1 MYYEERIIG
10 GLLHYRT
17 TPKGRWIIYNYE
29 ELSNKVIELRKQ
41 LKKVREHRDAL
52 MDSSVEIDKVSLM
65 INEHT
70 TLGEITTFL
79 NGE

>member
-29 ELSNKVIELRKQ
+29 ELSNKVIELREELVVAKGINTI
-41 LKKVREHRDAL
+41 LANKHKLRE
-52 MDSSVEIDKVSLM
+52 SLG
-65 INEHT
+65 INKYT
-70 TLGEITTFL
+70 TLDELFTFL